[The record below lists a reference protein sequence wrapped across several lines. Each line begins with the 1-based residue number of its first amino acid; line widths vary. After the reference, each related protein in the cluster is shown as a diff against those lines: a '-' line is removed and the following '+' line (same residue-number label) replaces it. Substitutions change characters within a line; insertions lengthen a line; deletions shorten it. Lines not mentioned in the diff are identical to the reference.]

1 MGKSS
6 KIAKGK
12 QVARQIKAPVQKAI
26 HKVHNKLRFYRP
38 ATRSAKP
45 ASRLLRNLGAE
56 IRRKS
61 KLPLDHTKIL
71 LQPLS
76 SDKNVQKM
84 EKQNTL
90 TFQVAENATKGQIKT
105 AFAKLFKVKVRKVNT
120 MRTIEGT
127 KKAYIRLQGNKDALN
142 IASNIG
148 LL

>member
-6 KIAKGK
+6 KIAKSK
-12 QVARQIKAPVQKAI
+12 QVARQIKAPVQKAT
-26 HKVHNKLRFYRP
+26 HKIRTKLRFYRP
-38 ATRSAKP
+38 HTRSARP
-45 ASRLLRNLGAE
+45 AARAIRNIGAE
-56 IRRKS
+56 IRRKT
-61 KLPLDHTKIL
+61 KQTLDHTKVLI
-71 LQPLS
+71 QPLS

-90 TFQVAENATKGQIKT
+90 TFQVAENSTKGQVRT
-105 AFAKLFKVKVRKVNT
+105 AFSKLFKVKVRKVNT
-120 MRTIEGT
+120 LRTPEGK